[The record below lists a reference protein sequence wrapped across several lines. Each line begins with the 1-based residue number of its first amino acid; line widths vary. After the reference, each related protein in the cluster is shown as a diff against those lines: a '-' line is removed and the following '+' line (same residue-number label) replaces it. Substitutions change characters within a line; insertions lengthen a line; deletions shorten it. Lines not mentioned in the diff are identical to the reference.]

1 MIVSDA
7 EKLILLMLSDLH
19 EFHEIDRVN
28 TKLLRSALSTNNSW
42 ALNWEIPDLGLNLDD
57 TPTEAVDVVNFMYM
71 WGVLEDTWHNFQ
83 ESIKEKI
90 MGEVQIGKTVKFPGF
105 HSIDEYE
112 LYTIA
117 KLFVDD
123 MGKFQRY
130 KGRDF
135 NSHAPM
141 KNLYEK
147 MYSVFEKYVKS
158 DDLSPTL
165 SPEVFLEVF
174 KAAST

>member
-19 EFHEIDRVN
+19 ELHGIDKIN

-42 ALNWEIPDLGLNLDD
+42 ALNWEIPDLGSDLTD
-57 TPTEAVDVVNFMYM
+57 TPEEVITVVNFMYM
-71 WGVLEDTWHNFQ
+71 WGALEDTWHAFPEN
-83 ESIKEKI
+83 IKENI
-90 MGEVQIGKTVKFPGF
+90 MSNVQIGKTVKFPGF
-105 HSIDEYE
+105 HSSEEFE

-130 KGRDF
+130 KGRDL
-135 NSHAPM
+135 NSHVPM
-141 KNLYEK
+141 RALYEK
-147 MYSVFEKYVKS
+147 MYSTFVKHVEP
-158 DDLSPTL
+158 DDVSPTL
-165 SPEVFLEVF
+165 SHEAFLEVF
-174 KAAST
+174 KAATT

>member
-19 EFHEIDRVN
+19 EFHGIDRIN
-28 TKLLRSALSTNNSW
+28 TKLLKSALSTNNTW
-42 ALNWEIPDLGLNLDD
+42 ALNWEIPDLGLDLRD
-57 TPTEAVDVVNFMYM
+57 TPAEAVEVVNFMYM
-71 WGVLEDTWHNFQ
+71 WGALEDTWHSFPEN
-83 ESIKEKI
+83 IKENI
-90 MGEVQIGKTVKFPGF
+90 MGNIQIGKAVKFPGF
-105 HSIDEYE
+105 HSSEESE

-130 KGRDF
+130 KGRDL

-141 KNLYEK
+141 KKFYEK
-147 MYSVFEKYVKS
+147 MYSVFEKHVKP
-158 DDLSPTL
+158 DDLSPL
-165 SPEVFLEVF
+165 LPPEVFLDVF